1 MSKLSFK
8 QSPKPQPKTTHFPK
22 TKPEKKPTFFTP
34 KYFLKFI
41 INDLFMSHTSNNLL
55 HDFMP
60 EIENGLK
67 SNQLPPFAPQV
78 AHPNK

>member
-1 MSKLSFK
+1 
-8 QSPKPQPKTTHFPK
+8 
-22 TKPEKKPTFFTP
+22 
-34 KYFLKFI
+34 
-41 INDLFMSHTSNNLL
+41 MSHTSNNLL